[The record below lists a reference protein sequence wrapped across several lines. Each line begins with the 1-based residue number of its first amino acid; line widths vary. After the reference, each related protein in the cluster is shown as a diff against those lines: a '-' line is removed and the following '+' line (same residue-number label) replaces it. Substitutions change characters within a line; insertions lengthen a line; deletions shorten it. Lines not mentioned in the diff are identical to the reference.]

1 VAVSLAAGVAEGA
14 LDQRRGVGETPVTGE
29 AGRLGHCV
37 LELLGLHDAAFLLL
51 GV

>member
-14 LDQRRGVGETPVTGE
+14 LDQRRGVGEAAGAGE
-29 AGRLGHCV
+29 AGRLGHGV
-37 LELLGLHDAAFLLL
+37 LELLGLHGAAFLLL